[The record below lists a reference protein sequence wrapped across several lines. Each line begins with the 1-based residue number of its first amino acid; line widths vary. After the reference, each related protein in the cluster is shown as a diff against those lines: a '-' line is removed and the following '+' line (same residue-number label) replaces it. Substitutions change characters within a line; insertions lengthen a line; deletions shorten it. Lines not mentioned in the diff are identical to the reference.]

1 MANSLSVNTKKILH
15 AIGALVD
22 GAYLWAGADKGIQTE
37 MQGKNNG
44 GRIYYTI
51 SDFGD
56 AAISSISSNDPYS
69 GSETALTANNIT
81 QRDVQVEIRDARIMI
96 STTAFERMVTS
107 AGEVEANL
115 QIGQKL
121 AKKAIKAI
129 IPDDIA
135 SIRNVFVG
143 TDYKP
148 FQLAGAY
155 LKSYTEGKLYGFMDW
170 QAWGTLTAKGQ
181 QAVPC
186 VLARPEFGK
195 ELVGKWSLI
204 DELRVIPDI
213 PTIDVVAMPSGL
225 TATIAS
231 NILTISTSTAGAGVA
246 AGKVAIVKV
255 AGIKNTDTNGN
266 TAGEAV
272 FVLDNTSGSS
282 AKASFTF
289 SMVGLTG
296 TAGAVSDVV
305 SSTDTGTYAGC
316 IIRAEKAQVFGS
328 ADKCACESAKY
339 SKESYEG
346 FNVHCNEESDVSNL
360 TDYKRYDLVLASKL
374 VEPRAAA
381 LVYIKL

>member
-56 AAISSISSNDPYS
+56 AAISSISSNDPYNVT
-69 GSETALTANNIT
+69 ETALTANDIT

-213 PTIDVVAMPSGL
+213 PTIDVVAMPTGL
-225 TATIAS
+225 SANVS
-231 NILTISTSTAGAGVA
+231 NNTLTISTSTSGAGVA

-272 FVLDNTSGSS
+272 FVLDNTSGSTT
-282 AKASFTF
+282 KTSFTF
-289 SMVGLTG
+289 SMNGLTG
-296 TAGAVSDVV
+296 SAGAVSDAAG
-305 SSTDTGTYAGC
+305 DGAGTYAGC

-346 FNVHCNEESDVSNL
+346 FNVHCNEESDVSKL

>member
-56 AAISSISSNDPYS
+56 AAISSISSNDPYNV
-69 GSETALTANNIT
+69 SESTLSANDIK

-135 SIRNVFVG
+135 SIRNVFIG

-213 PTIDVVAMPSGL
+213 PTIDVVAMPTGL
-225 TATIAS
+225 TANVSSST
-231 NILTISTSTAGAGVA
+231 LTISTTATGLA
-246 AGKVAIVKV
+246 AGKTAIVKV
-255 AGIKNTDTNGN
+255 AGIKNTDTNGT
-266 TAGEAV
+266 TAGDAV
-272 FVLDNTSGSS
+272 FVLDNASGSS
-282 AKASFTF
+282 AKASFAF
-289 SMVGLTG
+289 SMDGLTG

-305 SSTDTGTYAGC
+305 SSTDIGTYAGC

-346 FNVHCNEESDVSNL
+346 FNVHCNEESDVSKL